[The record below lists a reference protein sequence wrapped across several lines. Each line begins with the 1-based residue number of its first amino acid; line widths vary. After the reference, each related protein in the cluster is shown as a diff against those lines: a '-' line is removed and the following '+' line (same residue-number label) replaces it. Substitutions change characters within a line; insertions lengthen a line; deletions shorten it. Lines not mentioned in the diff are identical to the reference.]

1 MFLRFWRKRGKIINP
16 TTFRWN
22 FRSPEQPS
30 GAESGNDLKN
40 TAAPELNPRCG
51 GRTIQAI

>member
-1 MFLRFWRKRGKIINP
+1 MFLRFSRKRGKIINP

-30 GAESGNDLKN
+30 GAESGNALKN